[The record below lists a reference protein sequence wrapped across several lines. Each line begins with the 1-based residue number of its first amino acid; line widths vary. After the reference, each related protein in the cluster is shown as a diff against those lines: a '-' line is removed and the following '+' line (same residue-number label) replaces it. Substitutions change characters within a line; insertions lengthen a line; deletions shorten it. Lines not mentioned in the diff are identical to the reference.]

1 MMGFV
6 RSWLLGVTAAALVL
20 ALAEALAPE
29 GSVKKVCRLAG
40 GMALLLAAAGPV
52 LEAMDGNLLAGAV
65 EGWRD
70 RSQRYER
77 ELEENNERLYLA
89 IIEEE
94 TAAYVMDKARELGFE
109 CAAEVTCGYDENG
122 VPCPWEVAARGQW
135 APEQRVRLERLLEE
149 ELGVPARRQYYEE
162 ILP

>member
-1 MMGFV
+1 MGFV
-6 RSWLLGVTAAALVL
+6 RAWLLGVTAAALVL

-29 GSVKKVCRLAG
+29 GAVKKVCRLAG
-40 GMALLLAAAGPV
+40 GMALLLAAAV
-52 LEAMDGNLLAGAV
+52 LDALDGTALTRGL

-70 RSQRYER
+70 QSQRYEQ
-77 ELEENNERLYLA
+77 ELEGRSEQLYLA

-109 CAAEVTCGYDENG
+109 CAVEVTCGYDENG

-135 APEQRVRLERLLEE
+135 APEQRARLERLLEE

>member
-52 LEAMDGNLLAGAV
+52 LEALDGNLLAGAV

-109 CAAEVTCGYDENG
+109 CAAEVTYGYDENG

-135 APEQRVRLERLLEE
+135 APEQRARLERLLEE
-149 ELGVPARRQYYEE
+149 ELGVPAQRQYYEE

>member
-52 LEAMDGNLLAGAV
+52 LEALDGNLLAGAV

-109 CAAEVTCGYDENG
+109 CAVEVTCGYDENG

-135 APEQRVRLERLLEE
+135 APEQRARLERLLEE

>member
-29 GSVKKVCRLAG
+29 GAVKKVCRLAG

-52 LEAMDGNLLAGAV
+52 LEALDGNLLAGAV

-109 CAAEVTCGYDENG
+109 CAVEVTCGYDENG

-135 APEQRVRLERLLEE
+135 APEQRARLERLLEE

>member
-1 MMGFV
+1 MMGLV
-6 RSWLLGVTAAALVL
+6 RQWLLGVTAAALVL
-20 ALAEALAPE
+20 ALAETLAPE
-29 GSVKKVCRLAG
+29 GGVKRVCRLAG
-40 GMALLLAAAGPV
+40 GLALLLAAAGPV
-52 LEAMDGNLLAGAV
+52 LEALDGNLLAGAV

-135 APEQRVRLERLLEE
+135 APEQRARLERLLEE

>member
-52 LEAMDGNLLAGAV
+52 LEALDGNLLAGAV

-122 VPCPWEVAARGQW
+122 VPCPWEFAARGQW
-135 APEQRVRLERLLEE
+135 TPEQRARLERLLEE
-149 ELGVPARRQYYEE
+149 ELGVPAQRQYYEE

>member
-52 LEAMDGNLLAGAV
+52 LEALDGNLLAGAV

-109 CAAEVTCGYDENG
+109 CAVEVTCGYDENG

-135 APEQRVRLERLLEE
+135 APEQRARLERLLEE
-149 ELGVPARRQYYEE
+149 ELGVPAQRQYYEE

>member
-52 LEAMDGNLLAGAV
+52 LEALDGNLLAGAV

-77 ELEENNERLYLA
+77 ELEENNERFYLA

-109 CAAEVTCGYDENG
+109 CAVEVTCGYDENG

-135 APEQRVRLERLLEE
+135 APEQRARLERLLEE

>member
-1 MMGFV
+1 MTGFV

-29 GSVKKVCRLAG
+29 GAVKKVCRLAG

-52 LEAMDGNLLAGAV
+52 LDALDGSALTRGV

-70 RSQRYER
+70 RSQRYEQ
-77 ELEENNERLYLA
+77 ELEEQNEQLYLA

-109 CAAEVTCGYDENG
+109 CAAEVTWSYDEQG
-122 VPCPWEVAARGQW
+122 VPRPWEASARGTW
-135 APEQRVRLERLLEE
+135 TPEQRAGLERLLEE
-149 ELGVPARRQYYEE
+149 ELGIPAQRQRYEE
-162 ILP
+162 IPP

>member
-20 ALAEALAPE
+20 ALAEALVPE

-52 LEAMDGNLLAGAV
+52 LEALDGNLLAGAV

-77 ELEENNERLYLA
+77 ELEENNERFYLA

-109 CAAEVTCGYDENG
+109 CAVEVTCGYDENG

-135 APEQRVRLERLLEE
+135 APEQRARLERLLEE

>member
-52 LEAMDGNLLAGAV
+52 LEALDGNLLAGAV

-135 APEQRVRLERLLEE
+135 TPEQRARLERLLEE
-149 ELGVPARRQYYEE
+149 ELGVPAQRQYYEE

>member
-29 GSVKKVCRLAG
+29 GAVKKVCRLAG

-52 LEAMDGNLLAGAV
+52 LEALDGNLLAGAV

-77 ELEENNERLYLA
+77 ELEENNERFYLA

-109 CAAEVTCGYDENG
+109 CAVEVTCGYDENG

-135 APEQRVRLERLLEE
+135 APEQRARLERLLEE

>member
-52 LEAMDGNLLAGAV
+52 LEALDGNLLASAV

-77 ELEENNERLYLA
+77 ELEENNERFYLA

-109 CAAEVTCGYDENG
+109 CAVEVTCGYDENG

-135 APEQRVRLERLLEE
+135 APEQRARLERLLEE
-149 ELGVPARRQYYEE
+149 ELGVPAQRQYYEE
-162 ILP
+162 IRP

>member
-52 LEAMDGNLLAGAV
+52 LEALDGNLLAGAV

-94 TAAYVMDKARELGFE
+94 TAAYVMDKARELGFDCE
-109 CAAEVTCGYDENG
+109 AEVTYSHDEDG
-122 VPCPWEVAARGQW
+122 VPCPWEIAARGTW
-135 APEQRVRLERLLEE
+135 TREQRAELERLLEE
-149 ELGVPARRQYYEE
+149 ELGVPVQRQYYEE
-162 ILP
+162 IQP

>member
-6 RSWLLGVTAAALVL
+6 RSWLLGVPAAALVL

-52 LEAMDGNLLAGAV
+52 LEALDGNLLAGAV

-77 ELEENNERLYLA
+77 ELEENNERFYLA

-109 CAAEVTCGYDENG
+109 CAVEVTCGYDENG

-135 APEQRVRLERLLEE
+135 APEQRARLERLLEE